1 MYYLSINISNPWLTI
16 LIIFLIL
23 LVIFLL
29 ALIVCFGNKR
39 LRIKT
44 IKKTDFILDSKD
56 KKTIEMYLVKLK
68 AICDNNPE
76 YQNYYIDINSRF
88 KTIFDTKN
96 DLFKKRKANLLKKL
110 ETKRFDK
117 NLKNS
122 YITFIKE
129 IELYQKDI
137 KK

>member
-23 LVIFLL
+23 LVVFLL

-68 AICDNNPE
+68 TICDNNPE

-110 ETKRFDK
+110 ET
-117 NLKNS
+117 
-122 YITFIKE
+122 
-129 IELYQKDI
+129 
-137 KK
+137 